1 MAYDEL
7 RRRSVVKHR
16 STLSVAWLRDVC
28 PLHGVIRMRP
38 SIRHQI
44 TLLLA
49 VPLLLTVPYAFAQNT
64 PAGAASLAAPPVDL
78 PATDSSAAAPA
89 HASTTAD
96 QAADQVDLDDIRNF
110 SRVYEVV
117 RQAYVEKVD
126 NKTLMKAA
134 ITGMLSGLDPH
145 SEYLDKDGLTQLN
158 EDTTGEY
165 SGLGIEVMEEDG
177 GLRIVSPIDDTPAA
191 RAGIKAG
198 DNIVKINGTLIDPQ
212 NVDDMFKQLRG
223 KSGSKIDLT
232 IVHDKS
238 DKLIDLHLVR
248 ENIAVSSVKVR
259 ELEPGY
265 AYVRISQFQDDTAG
279 DLDKKLGE
287 LIAKNG
293 PQKGAVLDLRNNPGG
308 LLTAAV
314 AVSDDF
320 LNSGIIVTT
329 RGRLQDANMSFS
341 AHPGDQLN
349 GAPMIVL
356 TNNGTASA
364 AEIVSGALKDNRRA
378 LIMGQRTF
386 GKGVV
391 QTVIPLDADHAVK
404 ITTARYYTPNGTSIQ
419 AEGIKPDIPLADL
432 TVNKADSGPALINSE
447 ADLPNHLANENAKAG
462 TDINDDGSAADAK
475 LATSDYALAQAL
487 NVLKGMALG
496 NAATAHR

>member
-1 MAYDEL
+1 M
-7 RRRSVVKHR
+7 RF
-16 STLSVAWLRDVC
+16 STCS
-28 PLHGVIRMRP
+28 
-38 SIRHQI
+38 QI

-49 VPLLLTVPYAFAQNT
+49 APLLFAAPFTHAQTT
-64 PAGAASLAAPPVDL
+64 PAAATSVVAPPTDL
-78 PATDSSAAAPA
+78 PAVASSASVPA
-89 HASTTAD
+89 HATSIS
-96 QAADQVDLDDIRNF
+96 DQVDLDDIRNF

-145 SEYLDKDGLTQLN
+145 SEYLDKEGLTQLN
-158 EDTTGEY
+158 EDTTGQY
-165 SGLGIEVMEEDG
+165 SGLGIEVLQEDG
-177 GLRIVSPIDDTPAA
+177 GLRIISPIDDTPAA

-198 DNIVKINGTLIDPQ
+198 DSIVKINGTIIDPQ
-212 NVDDMFKQLRG
+212 NVDSMFDQLRG
-223 KSGSKIDLT
+223 KPGSKITLT
-232 IVHDKS
+232 IVHANS

-265 AYVRISQFQDDTAG
+265 VYVRVSQFQDDTTS

-287 LIAKNG
+287 LIKKNG

-314 AVSDDF
+314 GVSDDF
-320 LNSGIIVTT
+320 LDSGVIVTT
-329 RGRLQDANMSFS
+329 RGRLQDSNMSFS
-341 AHPGDQLN
+341 AHSGDLLD
-349 GAPMIVL
+349 GAPIVLL

-364 AEIVSGALKDNRRA
+364 AEIVAGALKDNHRA

-391 QTVIPLDADHAVK
+391 QTVLPLDADHAVK

-419 AEGIKPDIPLADL
+419 AEGIKPDIALADL
-432 TVNKADSGPALINSE
+432 TVNKADSAPILISSE
-447 ADLPNHLANENAKAG
+447 ADLPNHLANEKAK
-462 TDINDDGSAADAK
+462 TDTNINDDGSAADAK
-475 LATSDYALAQAL
+475 LAISDYELSQAL

-496 NAATAHR
+496 HGTTVHR

>member
-1 MAYDEL
+1 MRLSPSNPTIGMA
-7 RRRSVVKHR
+7 V
-16 STLSVAWLRDVC
+16 
-28 PLHGVIRMRP
+28 
-38 SIRHQI
+38 
-44 TLLLA
+44 LLLA
-49 VPLLLTVPYAFAQNT
+49 VPFLLAVSNARAQST
-64 PAGAASLAAPPVDL
+64 PATAASVAAPPVDL
-78 PATDSSAAAPA
+78 PATNSSAEAPAGDSSI
-89 HASTTAD
+89 
-96 QAADQVDLDDIRNF
+96 DQVDLDDIRNF

-145 SEYLDKDGLTQLN
+145 SEYLDKDGLVQLN

-165 SGLGIEVMEEDG
+165 SGLGIEVLQVDG

-191 RAGIKAG
+191 RAGIKPG
-198 DNIVKINGTLIDPQ
+198 DSIVKINGTVVDAQ
-212 NVDDMFKQLRG
+212 NVDEMFKQLRG
-223 KSGSKIDLT
+223 KPGSKIDLT
-232 IVHDKS
+232 IVHQNS

-248 ENIAVSSVKVR
+248 ENISISSVKVR

-279 DLDKKLGE
+279 DLERKLGQ

-293 PQKGAVLDLRNNPGG
+293 SPKGAVLDLRNNPGG

-314 AVSDDF
+314 GVSDDF
-320 LNSGIIVTT
+320 LDAGTIVTT
-329 RGRLQDANMSFS
+329 RGRLQDANMSFK

-378 LIMGQRTF
+378 LVMGQRTF

-391 QTVIPLDADHAVK
+391 QTVLPLDADHAVK

-419 AEGIKPDIPLADL
+419 AEGIKPDIALADL
-432 TVNKADSGPALINSE
+432 TVNESDRGPVLISSE
-447 ADLPNHLANENAKAG
+447 ADLPNHLANEKAKAG

-475 LATSDYALAQAL
+475 LATSDYALSQAL
-487 NVLKGMALG
+487 NVLKGMALRQP
-496 NAATAHR
+496 AAVRR

>member
-1 MAYDEL
+1 MRL
-7 RRRSVVKHR
+7 STRS
-16 STLSVAWLRDVC
+16 
-28 PLHGVIRMRP
+28 
-38 SIRHQI
+38 QI

-49 VPLLLTVPYAFAQNT
+49 VPLLLTAPLTLAQTT
-64 PAGAASLAAPPVDL
+64 PAAATSVVVPPADL
-78 PATDSSAAAPA
+78 PAAISSSAPA
-89 HASTTAD
+89 SSSSSS
-96 QAADQVDLDDIRNF
+96 DQVSLDDIRNF

-145 SEYLDKDGLTQLN
+145 SEYLDREGLTQLN
-158 EDTTGEY
+158 EDTTGQY
-165 SGLGIEVMEEDG
+165 SGLGIEVLQEDG
-177 GLRIVSPIDDTPAA
+177 GLRIISPIDDTPAA

-198 DNIVKINGTLIDPQ
+198 DSIVKINGTVIDPQ
-212 NVDDMFKQLRG
+212 NVDSMFDQLRG
-223 KSGSKIDLT
+223 KPGSKITLT
-232 IVHDKS
+232 IVHANS
-238 DKLIDLHLVR
+238 DKLIDLPMVR

-265 AYVRISQFQDDTAG
+265 AYVRISQFQDDTAN

-287 LIAKNG
+287 LIKKNG

-314 AVSDDF
+314 GVSDDF
-320 LNSGIIVTT
+320 LDSGIIVTT

-341 AHPGDQLN
+341 AHPGDQLS
-349 GAPMIVL
+349 GAPIVLL

-364 AEIVSGALKDNRRA
+364 AEIVAGALKDNHRA

-391 QTVIPLDADHAVK
+391 QTVLPLDADHAVK

-419 AEGIKPDIPLADL
+419 AEGIKPDIALADL
-432 TVNKADSGPALINSE
+432 TVNKADSAPILISSE
-447 ADLPNHLANENAKAG
+447 ADLPNHLANENGKAG
-462 TDINDDGSAADAK
+462 TNINDDGSAADAK
-475 LATSDYALAQAL
+475 LATSDYELAQAL

-496 NAATAHR
+496 HSATVHR